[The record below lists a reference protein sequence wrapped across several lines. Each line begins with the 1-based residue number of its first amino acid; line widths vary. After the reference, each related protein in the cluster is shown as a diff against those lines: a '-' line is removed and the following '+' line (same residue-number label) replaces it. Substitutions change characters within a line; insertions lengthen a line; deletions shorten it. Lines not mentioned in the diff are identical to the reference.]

1 MELMTIFMGI
11 CAVISTSFAIW
22 LNTKSGEKWLQS
34 L

>member
-11 CAVISTSFAIW
+11 CAVISTGFAVW
-22 LNTKSGEKWLQS
+22 MNTKSGEKWLRE